1 MLVRGV
7 GKMSVRVG
15 VDIGGTFTD
24 FCIFDEG
31 TNELRTLKVLST
43 PDRPGDEIVRGLQEL
58 TARYGVQPS
67 EIRYFTHGTTVG
79 VNTVIQ
85 RKGINLCLFTTEN
98 FEDVL
103 EMARLKT
110 PDPYDLFSRRP
121 VPLVTKE
128 KVFQIRERLRAD
140 GSVESPVNENSV
152 QRAIDGVRSV
162 DGEGV
167 VIAFLHA
174 YRNADHEHRVR
185 DLVAKYAPELSVTC
199 SSDVWPVIREYERTV
214 TAVIA
219 GYVQPRI
226 ADYIASLQTALATA
240 GVTADPMITKSN
252 GGVMIAEAA
261 KFDCVHT
268 LLSGPASGVMGASH
282 IARQTKSDSTMSL
295 DVGGTSADVAFIHNG
310 EPQYGVEEMVGEFPL
325 HVPTVAVTSIGS
337 GGGSIAWVDGQG
349 VLKVGPESAGSSP
362 GPACYGLGGERPT
375 LTDAFAVC
383 GFLGA
388 DELGYGAV
396 SMRPELA
403 HNAVEGIASAI
414 GRDKFGAAEA
424 IINIAVSHMYLEVSK
439 LASRYGFD
447 LRDFTLQAFGGA
459 GPMIACFVARELG
472 MRRIVVPLAPGVLCA
487 FGGLVA
493 DVKNDFIRTVYRD
506 LNDDLAP
513 LLASE
518 FVTLGGRAAT
528 WLRDEQRFDGE
539 ATLTYSADMRYRGQA
554 FEIDT
559 LLEQSWVAE
568 GRLDRIAD
576 AFHAEHERVFGHA
589 DQDAGVQVI
598 NLRLV
603 IAGSPPKPEFAPV
616 PPSTDAP
623 VPASNTEIHCDGAV
637 QQADVFDR
645 ANLHPG
651 QRIDG
656 PAIIRQD
663 DCTTCILDGFSG
675 VIVETGDL
683 VITMED

>member
-1 MLVRGV
+1 
-7 GKMSVRVG
+7 MSVRVG

-24 FCIFDEG
+24 FCIFDEDA
-31 TNELRTLKVLST
+31 NALRTLKVLST
-43 PDRPGDEIVRGLQEL
+43 PDRPGEEIVRGLQEL
-58 TARYGVQPS
+58 AERYDVQPS
-67 EIRYFTHGTTVG
+67 EIGYFTHGTTVG

-85 RKGINLCLFTTEN
+85 RTGINLCLFTTEN

-103 EMARLKT
+103 ELARLKM
-110 PDPYDLFSRRP
+110 PDPYNLFSRRP

-128 KVFQIRERLRAD
+128 KVFQISERVRAD
-140 GSVESPVNENSV
+140 GSVKAPVDEASV
-152 QRAIDGVRSV
+152 RRAIDSVRAI

-167 VIAFLHA
+167 VIALLHA
-174 YRNADHEHRVR
+174 YRNSDHEHQVR
-185 DLVAKYAPELSVTC
+185 DLLAKHAPELSVTC

-214 TAVIA
+214 TAVVA

-226 ADYIASLQTALATA
+226 AHYLGSLQAALAA
-240 GVTADPMITKSN
+240 ADVPAEAMVTKSN
-252 GGVMIAEAA
+252 GGVMSAEAA
-261 KFDCVHT
+261 KTDCVHT

-295 DVGGTSADVAFIHNG
+295 DVGGTSADVAFIHDG
-310 EPQYGVEEMVGEFPL
+310 EPQYGVEEMAGEFPL
-325 HVPTVAVTSIGS
+325 HVPTVAVTSIGA

-362 GPACYGLGGERPT
+362 GPACYGLGGERAT

-383 GFLGA
+383 GYLGA

-396 SMRPELA
+396 RMRPDLA
-403 HNAVEGIASAI
+403 QQAVASIAKAI
-414 GRDKFGAAEA
+414 GRDVPAAAEA
-424 IINIAVSHMYLEVSK
+424 IISVAVSQMYLEVSK

-487 FGGLVA
+487 FGGLVS
-493 DVKNDFIRTVYRD
+493 DVKNDFIRTVYGD
-506 LNDDLAP
+506 LDAELAP
-513 LLASE
+513 LLTTE
-518 FVTLGGRAAT
+518 FAALAERALA

-559 LLEQSWVAE
+559 ILEQSWIAE
-568 GRLDRIAD
+568 GQVERIAQ
-576 AFHAEHERVFGHA
+576 AFHDEHERVYGHA
-589 DQDAGVQVI
+589 DHEAALQVI

-603 IAGSPPKPEFAPV
+603 VAGHPSKPEFATAA
-616 PPSTDAP
+616 PSSEAP
-623 VPASNTEIHCDGAV
+623 QPLGVAEIHCDGAQ
-637 QQADVFDR
+637 QQADVLDR
-645 ANLHPG
+645 GDLHPG
-651 QRIDG
+651 QRIAG
-656 PAIIRQD
+656 PAIVRQE
-663 DCTTCILDGFSG
+663 DCTTCILAGFSG
-675 VIVETGDL
+675 EVVATGDI
-683 VITMED
+683 VITAED